1 MCLEET
7 KGRLHAILMR
17 VLREFPT
24 RANATDEDLALEV
37 VAHSGMIGTDL
48 GFGSVFD
55 RFDGSAFVW
64 FPTRRVSPFLSPS
77 LFRGDDRFDGSAF
90 VWFPTR
96 RVSPFLSPSL
106 FAR

>member
-37 VAHSGMIGTDL
+37 VAHSGMMKEILHSLPRPWSEDL
-48 GFGSVFD
+48 PEQVTRLFLHGLDVGRREPGRRAGRKSAD
-55 RFDGSAFVW
+55 RAIPG
-64 FPTRRVSPFLSPS
+64 
-77 LFRGDDRFDGSAF
+77 
-90 VWFPTR
+90 
-96 RVSPFLSPSL
+96 
-106 FAR
+106 